1 MRIRIRKILGYP
13 RDPSRRAARAD
24 LVRRHPFQ
32 GDNFIFA
39 CRWMIK
45 EATRDQAG
53 CTSAG
58 TKAKAMGAD
67 THGCKKNLAFSQSR
81 GDPGVKES
89 WLRHNVKGVAAEAES
104 LPFVTSAVEN
114 TCQVCTF

>member
-58 TKAKAMGAD
+58 TKTKAMGAD
-67 THGCKKNLAFSQSR
+67 THGCKKKLAFSQSR
-81 GDPGVKES
+81 GGS
-89 WLRHNVKGVAAEAES
+89 WSKRKLAPPQCKKGW
-104 LPFVTSAVEN
+104 PRK
-114 TCQVCTF
+114 